1 MLSIAKYIFLGM
13 LFLGAATACS
23 PASLAASS
31 PTDTPTAQ
39 TSSASLTPPQV
50 TLTLT
55 QSPSETPAATL
66 TNIPPETAAATPTDQ
81 AACTNQADFI
91 ADVTIPDNT
100 VLKKGEPFT
109 KTWRIRNTGT
119 CTWNQRF
126 LLVYLK
132 GDQMSAPGSTELDE
146 TLPGANI
153 DISVK
158 MAAPENDG
166 NFQGVYQF
174 QDEYGK
180 RFAMKDGNLWV
191 RIIVGSGTPA
201 PVIPTVVA
209 PGQTP
214 VATPVSSPTN
224 SPTMA
229 GVSGMCKYTENPDFE
244 AQLISLINTARAA
257 NGLPAYRINN
267 KLSAAALSHSID
279 MGCNNSLAHTGSDR
293 SSPATRVA
301 AAGYNASSIQE
312 AIYAQPAQYGGTPQS
327 AVDWWL
333 NDAIHR
339 PILLNSTLTEIGAG
353 YVDVPSSTLGGYFTI
368 DFAKP

>member
-1 MLSIAKYIFLGM
+1 VSN
-13 LFLGAATACS
+13 
-23 PASLAASS
+23 
-31 PTDTPTAQ
+31 DTPA
-39 TSSASLTPPQV
+39 V
-50 TLTLT
+50 TLTDF
-55 QSPSETPAATL
+55 PS
-66 TNIPPETAAATPTDQ
+66 ETAAATPTDQ
-81 AACTNQADFI
+81 AACTDQADFV
-91 ADVTIPDNT
+91 ADVTVPDNT
-100 VLKKGEPFT
+100 VFKQGQPFT

-132 GDQMSAPGSTELDE
+132 GDQMSAPGATELNE

-166 NFQGVYQF
+166 VFQGVYQF
-174 QDEYGK
+174 QDAYGK

-191 RIIVGSGTPA
+191 KIIVGSGTPPPA
-201 PVIPTVVA
+201 SSPDVPVTLTGVA
-209 PGQTP
+209 PGLTQVITP
-214 VATPVSSPTN
+214 VASPTG
-224 SPTMA
+224 SPTFS
-229 GVSGMCKYTENPDFE
+229 GVSGSCKYTENPDFE
-244 AQLISLINTARAA
+244 VQMISLINTARAV
-257 NGLPAYRINN
+257 NGLPAYTLDS
-267 KLSAAALSHSID
+267 KLASAALAHSID
-279 MGCNNSLAHTGSDR
+279 MGCTNMLAHTGSDGSTPKTR
-293 SSPATRVA
+293 SA
-301 AAGYNASSIQE
+301 AFGYSASSIQE

-333 NDAIHR
+333 NDSTHR